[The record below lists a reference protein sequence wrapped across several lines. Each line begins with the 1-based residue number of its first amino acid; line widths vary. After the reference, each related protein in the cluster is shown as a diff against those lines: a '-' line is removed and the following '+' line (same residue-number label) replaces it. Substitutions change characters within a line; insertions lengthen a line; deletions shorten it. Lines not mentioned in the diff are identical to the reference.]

1 MLSSIRGGGR
11 GGDVQASH
19 SAKLD
24 YRQLVEP
31 LRTTLQIG
39 ARSATAVEM

>member
-1 MLSSIRGGGR
+1 MGGGGR
-11 GGDVQASH
+11 GGDAQASY
-19 SAKLD
+19 SAKLG

-39 ARSATAVEM
+39 ARSTTAVEV